1 MSYEGD
7 QTARE
12 VLGDLKEDGQQII
25 YDSLQIPED
34 PEAEEPW
41 DSDHRRYNQHIVYAV
56 FDSRTRSGLG
66 GSHVPSYRASCYIG
80 VSEAFT
86 PKQYDRITML
96 NGKEYSV
103 LSAETF
109 FEQDST
115 VIYRLELADG

>member
-12 VLGDLKEDGQQII
+12 VLEDLKEDGQQII
-25 YDSLQIPED
+25 YDSLTIPAD
-34 PEAEEPW
+34 PEAEQPW
-41 DSDHRRYNQHIVYAV
+41 DSDHRRYDQHIVYAV
-56 FDSRTRSGLG
+56 FDSRTRSGVG
-66 GSHVPSYRASCYIG
+66 GGHMPSYRASCYIG
-80 VSEAFT
+80 VNKAFV

-96 NGKEYSV
+96 NGKEYTV
-103 LSAETF
+103 LTAETF